1 MFRRCNTYFFPLI
14 YSTDLV
20 IYNWLNNSGYLTSFP
35 FFPPPHVQC
44 STHTY
49 SAHTHKRHAPTVSA
63 GNMLHIPLLIFLFRN
78 PRELLYFQ
86 IQNHLHLI
94 MSRDALRTLINM
106 QLDTKENTYGPS
118 HFHT

>member
-35 FFPPPHVQC
+35 FFPPPRPVH

-49 SAHTHKRHAPTVSA
+49 SAHTHIACAPTASVQKHAAHTTLNFPIQESKRTS
-63 GNMLHIPLLIFLFRN
+63 IFPN
-78 PRELLYFQ
+78 SKSS
-86 IQNHLHLI
+86 HSS
-94 MSRDALRTLINM
+94 MSGDALRTLINM
-106 QLDTKENTYGPS
+106 QLDTKEKIPWPQPGLW
-118 HFHT
+118 